1 MVDKLHI
8 FLHLHHCSVYL
19 CRNARC
25 LTVISSFVGCFFYVG
40 GGFFYG
46 HWVARKM
53 RTAFCSTYVRC
64 RYKNWQGTFQKW
76 YGQVGGGGGTQFWW
90 GKTFFFIPPPPG
102 PLDGRRGLGF
112 PLPPLVFSQKK
123 PTVFGFGA
131 AVSLE
136 FFYRFFP
143 CFKSARM
150 QNGFES
156 GSAYMASENGQDPPL
171 FANSL

>member
-1 MVDKLHI
+1 MDKLHI
-8 FLHLHHCSVYL
+8 FLLLDHCSVYL
-19 CRNARC
+19 CRNARS
-25 LTVISSFVGCFFYVG
+25 LTVISSFIGCFFYVG

-64 RYKNWQGTFQKW
+64 RCKNWQGTFQKW

-90 GKTFFFIPPPPG
+90 GKLFFH
-102 PLDGRRGLGF
+102 PLAARSFGWEAGF
-112 PLPPLVFSQKK
+112 RISTSVAGFFPKK
-123 PTVFGFGA
+123 NPTVFGFGA

-150 QNGFES
+150 KNGFES
-156 GSAYMASENGQDPPL
+156 GSACMASENVQDPPL